1 MNDPTKCKTCGRT
14 FARSPARLALE
25 KQYCR
30 RATMYGSY
38 CDDKRCEAQ
47 RRIVPANKTKVS
59 FRGVKTHCTEDRIK
73 SVEKGFRDS

>member
-1 MNDPTKCKTCGRT
+1 VNDHTKCRTCGRT
-14 FARSPARLALE
+14 FARKPEKLALE

-47 RRIVPANKTKVS
+47 RRIVPANKVKVS
-59 FRGVKTHCTEDRIK
+59 FKVKHHCTEDRIK
-73 SVEKGFRDS
+73 AVEKGYRDS